1 MKIKLSGSLSIKD
14 TARSSAVAEET
25 FSKLVTS
32 VLKLETDLLGV
43 EILSSEQGWSV
54 HHVACS
60 RTVGAGL
67 EPVWLSGLWRWVLQG
82 RLELTAL
89 VGTGTAATAVMSPG
103 LRPPVPG
110 GESDAD
116 IGLAVLGDEDWT
128 KGSLVRI
135 SGEEAGA
142 GIRPLSE
149 GSGEG
154 GLQEPER
161 SLLYLLSCS
170 CCY

>member
-1 MKIKLSGSLSIKD
+1 M
-14 TARSSAVAEET
+14 T
-25 FSKLVTS
+25 
-32 VLKLETDLLGV
+32 
-43 EILSSEQGWSV
+43 Q
-54 HHVACS
+54 
-60 RTVGAGL
+60 
-67 EPVWLSGLWRWVLQG
+67 
-82 RLELTAL
+82 TAL
-89 VGTGTAATAVMSPG
+89 VSTGSSVASVVSPG
-103 LRPPVPG
+103 LWPSVPG